1 MNTDETNPSA
11 DRKNTKEQEAEQD
24 SGLKDAVDVE
34 DLVMKG
40 GYTGD
45 PKEIVSNPAVTPQMI
60 DEPSD
65 LRDDLRRD

>member
-1 MNTDETNPSA
+1 
-11 DRKNTKEQEAEQD
+11 
-24 SGLKDAVDVE
+24 
-34 DLVMKG
+34 MKG

-45 PKEIVSNPAVTPQMI
+45 PKEIVTNPAVTPQMI

>member
-1 MNTDETNPSA
+1 MNTEETNASA
-11 DRKNTKEQEAEQD
+11 DRENTKEQQAEQSSD
-24 SGLKDAVDVE
+24 LKDVVDVE

>member
-1 MNTDETNPSA
+1 MNSEETNTSA
-11 DRKNTKEQEAEQD
+11 EKNTKQEPTEQD
-24 SGLKDAVDVE
+24 SDLKDIVDVE

-40 GYTGD
+40 GSTGD
-45 PKEIVSNPAVTPQMI
+45 PKEIVTNPAVTPQMI

>member
-1 MNTDETNPSA
+1 MSTQKPNSSTDQGTNKDTEDSA
-11 DRKNTKEQEAEQD
+11 
-24 SGLKDAVDVE
+24 LKDTVDVVE

-40 GYTGD
+40 GYTGN
-45 PKEIVSNPAVTPQMI
+45 PQEILDNPAVTPQTI

>member
-1 MNTDETNPSA
+1 MNSEETNTSA
-11 DRKNTKEQEAEQD
+11 EKNSKQEPTEQD
-24 SGLKDAVDVE
+24 SDLKDIVDVE

-45 PKEIVSNPAVTPQMI
+45 PKEIVTNPAVTPQMI

>member
-1 MNTDETNPSA
+1 MSTQKPNSSADQGNYKDTDEDSA
-11 DRKNTKEQEAEQD
+11 LEET
-24 SGLKDAVDVE
+24 VDVVE

-40 GYTGD
+40 GYTGN
-45 PKEIVSNPAVTPQMI
+45 PQEILDNPAVAPQMI